1 MKKIAALAA
10 TAFVGIAGSPLVSTV
25 GATQNVSAPK
35 RVNPCCIGGA
45 AKTSLR
51 FSQLR
56 LAVRATG
63 PTKSE
68 ILFGK

>member
-10 TAFVGIAGSPLVSTV
+10 TSFVVIAGSQLVSTA

-35 RVNPCCIGGA
+35 RVNPCCIAAA
-45 AKTSLR
+45 AKATLR
-51 FSQLR
+51 VSPLR
-56 LAVRATG
+56 LAVRSNG

-68 ILFGK
+68 ILSGK

>member
-10 TAFVGIAGSPLVSTV
+10 TAFVVIAGSQLVSTV

-35 RVNPCCIGGA
+35 TVNPCCIAGA
-45 AKTSLR
+45 AKASLR

-56 LAVRATG
+56 LAVRSNG

-68 ILFGK
+68 ILVGK